1 MIRCQIWFKATI
13 VAILAILMSACASTK
28 LLDLE
33 KTSDMLILSAHQRTV
48 TRLKIEKI
56 KELVEDYE
64 LEKETLK
71 RELKERRGS
80 MRDGGFGRGMNGGNR
95 GNPGSKLR
103 AFNEQRAVFQEQI
116 DTLVAEF
123 QEILDEKQREKFS
136 GIELPKLKSPEF
148 GSGRGF
154 GGSRRRRGR
163 GGTGFGGFG
172 G

>member
-13 VAILAILMSACASTK
+13 VTILAILMSACASTK

-80 MRDGGFGRGMNGGNR
+80 MRDDGFGRGMNGGNR
-95 GNPGSKLR
+95 
-103 AFNEQRAVFQEQI
+103 
-116 DTLVAEF
+116 
-123 QEILDEKQREKFS
+123 
-136 GIELPKLKSPEF
+136 
-148 GSGRGF
+148 
-154 GGSRRRRGR
+154 
-163 GGTGFGGFG
+163 
-172 G
+172 